1 MKKRNSFDFKYI
13 HLESI
18 HESIDKENNKLI
30 KIINP
35 SLIKK

>member
-18 HESIDKENNKLI
+18 HESIDKEDNKLNN
-30 KIINP
+30 IINP